1 MIKRN
6 IFIIFCFIAAISTLL
21 IISHAKAQLTTGQD
35 FFVEF
40 TPEYPGANTFVS
52 GRVGSY
58 SFDINRAEI
67 AWIVNDKVVAMG
79 KNFSFTTGGLG
90 SETRLDVSVITQSGN
105 TFSKSFNFTA
115 AEVDLLWEVASY
127 IPAQYSGKALPSYQ
141 TSIKVA
147 AIPQGMKTPDSNLIY
162 EWKLN
167 DRNLADSS
175 GIGKKVLNFSSSEND
190 ENSVEITVSNSDKSI
205 TAKNKILIKTRKPQ
219 ILFYEELPLEGLQYQ
234 KELGASLSLQKSELT
249 IRAEPYFFSKRA
261 LEKISWEWTMN
272 DKKIKNQP
280 KPNILNLTMPSNTQG
295 ASLIGLFASNPFNIL
310 ERAEKELRINFN
322 NQ

>member
-21 IISHAKAQLTTGQD
+21 IISPAKAQLTTGQD

-67 AWIVNDKVVAMG
+67 AWIVNNKVAAMG

-90 SETRLDVSVITQSGN
+90 SETRLDVSVITQSGS

-115 AEVDLLWEVASY
+115 AEVDLLWEASSY
-127 IPAQYSGKALPSYQ
+127 TPVQYSGKALPSYQ
-141 TSIKVA
+141 TIIKAV
-147 AIPQGMKTPDSNLIY
+147 AIPQGMKTPDSNLVY

-175 GIGKKVLNFSSSEND
+175 GIGKNVLNFSSSEND
-190 ENSVEITVSNSDKSI
+190 ENFVEITVSNSDKSI
-205 TAKNKILIKTRKPQ
+205 TAKNKILIKTRGPQ
-219 ILFYEELPLEGLQYQ
+219 ILFYEELPLEGPQYQ

-249 IRAEPYFFSKRA
+249 IIAEPYFFSRNA
-261 LEKISWEWTMN
+261 LQSISYEWLMN
-272 DKKIKNQP
+272 DKKIETSG
-280 KPNILNLTMPSNTQG
+280 KPNLLNLALPAAVKG
-295 ASLIGLFASNPFNIL
+295 ASLIRFSMSNLLNIT
-310 ERAEKELRINFN
+310 ETAEKELQINFN
-322 NQ
+322 PE